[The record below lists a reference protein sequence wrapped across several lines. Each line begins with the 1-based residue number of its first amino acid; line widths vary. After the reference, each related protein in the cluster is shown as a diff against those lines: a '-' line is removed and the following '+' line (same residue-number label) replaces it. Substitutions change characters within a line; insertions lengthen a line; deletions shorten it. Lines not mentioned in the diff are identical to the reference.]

1 MARALKAFYIGLAAL
16 VLGEISVALSVPPDF
31 LVPVWIPA
39 GLAVAASRL
48 WDRVMLLP
56 LALATFLIALDLSL
70 RIFGTSFMTA
80 TIFAAMIAL
89 GTIGQTEIARLAW
102 RGVDND
108 RFSTLERLPDL
119 ARIALVAAPLAAIP
133 MAVCFS
139 AGIFAAGL
147 DPDLGYG
154 SVITRAWV
162 SSLVGT
168 VVFAPFILL
177 VCAPATVS
185 LRRKI
190 TVAIPMAILMAVL
203 AILFSVSR
211 MDAIADR
218 REAFRSLTTQHRIH
232 IVEQMISINRRLT
245 ELSGL
250 FAASESVTED
260 EFDTFVGIVFSRFPG
275 GRTVHWASRIDGP
288 GETAP
293 HYVDPQP
300 GASMDPI
307 LVPMSG
313 EAPYPALQTLVPEDD
328 FRHLLE
334 RVQASGRVE
343 ALSTGSDPDSAR
355 LLIAAPGSVQ
365 MPASNGLAPAG
376 APLAGLAIAEMS
388 WGAILHR
395 GAIPQNPSFIVTL
408 IDPGTAVPVRLAG
421 SENPPDSPLLI
432 TYPLGTAGLD
442 LELRYTATYRFLA
455 EHQDLTS
462 WALLVSGL
470 LFTALL
476 NALSMMSTARTDLV
490 QRLVDQKTGEVE
502 RLARDMAAI
511 LEHAADGILA
521 LDGGGHIRTANPAAL
536 QLLHGRS
543 EGIEG
548 RPLSALLATAT
559 AETLLSSGDPVAK
572 DQTLRLERADGSE
585 TVVEYSSAPLANP
598 GSETPGRVI
607 VLRDITDREAR
618 QAERDQFISELS
630 RANEELERFA
640 FAASHDLQEPLRLIS
655 NFNALLARRHGEQ
668 LGDSG
673 LKYIEHSI
681 AAAERMQA
689 LISDLLTYGRIAHE
703 SQTPLKRVNLGDVLI
718 DVLGNLETTT
728 RPAQARIVVGD
739 MPEVA
744 GHATQLG
751 QVFQNLIG
759 NALKYRHKDTVPD
772 IAIEAEE
779 KPDCWQI
786 SISDNGIGIDPK
798 YHDAV
803 FQPFKR
809 LHGKDEF
816 SGTGMGLAITRKII
830 EGHGGVIWIA
840 PNPGGGSRFTF
851 TLPKHDRPADEL

>member
-1 MARALKAFYIGLAAL
+1 MSRALKAFYIGLAAL

-39 GLAVAASRL
+39 GLAVASTRL
-48 WDRVMLLP
+48 WDRSVLLP
-56 LALATFLIALDLSL
+56 LGLATFIIGLDLSL
-70 RIFGTSFMTA
+70 RVFGTSLMTA
-80 TIFAAMIAL
+80 TIFAAVGVL
-89 GTIGQTEIARLAW
+89 GTIGQAEISRLAW
-102 RGVDND
+102 RGVDRD

-119 ARIALVAAPLAAIP
+119 VRISLVAAPLAAVP
-133 MAVCFS
+133 MAVSFC
-139 AGIFAAGL
+139 AGVFAAGL
-147 DPDLGYG
+147 DPDLGFG
-154 SVITRAWV
+154 SVIIRAWV
-162 SSLVGT
+162 SSVVGII
-168 VVFAPFILL
+168 VFAPFILL
-177 VCAPATVS
+177 ICAPATVT
-185 LRRKI
+185 LRRKV
-190 TVAIPMAILMAVL
+190 TVAIPMVILMGVL

-211 MDAIADR
+211 MDAIQDR
-218 REAFRSLTTQHRIH
+218 REAFRALTTQHRIH

-260 EFDTFVGIVFSRFPG
+260 EFDTFVEIVFSRFPG
-275 GRTVHWASRIDGP
+275 GRTVHWASRIEGP

-293 HYVDPQP
+293 RYVDPEP
-300 GASMDPI
+300 EAAIDPV
-307 LVPMSG
+307 LVAMTADVPF
-313 EAPYPALQTLVPEDD
+313 PALQTLVPEED
-328 FRHLLE
+328 FRQLWE

-343 ALSTGSDPDSAR
+343 ALSIGDNPDTAR

-365 MPASNGLAPAG
+365 IPASNGLVPAG
-376 APLAGLAIAEMS
+376 SPLAGMAIAEMS
-388 WGAILHR
+388 WDAILHR

-408 IDPGTAVPVRLAG
+408 VDPNGPSPVRLAG
-421 SENPPDSPLLI
+421 SQDEPDSPLQI

-442 LELRYTATYRFLA
+442 LELRYSATYRFLA

-502 RLARDMAAI
+502 RLARDMAAV

-521 LDGGGHIRTANPAAL
+521 LDGNGRIRTANPAAS
-536 QLLHGRS
+536 QLLQGRS
-543 EGIEG
+543 DGIEG
-548 RPLSALLATAT
+548 QPLSTLLAPST
-559 AETLLSSGDPVAK
+559 AETLLNAGDPVAK
-572 DQTLRLERADGSE
+572 DQTLSLERADGSQ
-585 TVVEYSSAPLANP
+585 TAVEFSSAPLANP
-598 GSETPGRVI
+598 GSEIQGRVI

-728 RPAQARIVVGD
+728 KPAQARIVVGD

-772 IAIEAEE
+772 IAIEAED

-786 SISDNGIGIDPK
+786 SVSDNGIGIDPK
-798 YHDAV
+798 FHDAV